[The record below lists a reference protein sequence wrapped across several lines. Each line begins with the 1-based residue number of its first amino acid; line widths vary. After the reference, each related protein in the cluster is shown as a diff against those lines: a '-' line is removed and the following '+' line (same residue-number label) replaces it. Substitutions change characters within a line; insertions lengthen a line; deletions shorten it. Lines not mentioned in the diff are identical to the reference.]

1 MVDLVYAMSVIVD
14 CILEIRDMRDKFDRL
29 ETIVI
34 QILRQITECCHFVRE
49 YIGHGFFG
57 IPCIYYFLLYHDLT
71 YTETERMTLVES
83 RQKID
88 AFRDVFFRLKEQ
100 LNLGIATNTALVIA
114 RMSEEID
121 LLCKFVVVSVILSY
135 I

>member
-1 MVDLVYAMSVIVD
+1 
-14 CILEIRDMRDKFDRL
+14 
-29 ETIVI
+29 
-34 QILRQITECCHFVRE
+34 
-49 YIGHGFFG
+49 
-57 IPCIYYFLLYHDLT
+57 
-71 YTETERMTLVES
+71 MTLVES

-121 LLCKFVVVSVILSY
+121 LLCKFVIVSVILSY